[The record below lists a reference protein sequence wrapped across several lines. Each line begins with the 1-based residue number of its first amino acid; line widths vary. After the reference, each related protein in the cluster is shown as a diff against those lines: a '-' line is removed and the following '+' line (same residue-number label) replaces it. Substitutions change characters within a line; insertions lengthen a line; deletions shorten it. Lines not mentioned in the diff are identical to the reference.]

1 MTPERAKHLAISVSK
16 KLKIEPR
23 KLVHAIMLAVDESKA
38 ENKGTCRLCGEKIT
52 FEGEYAEALDYYK
65 AHPNEA
71 WTFDRSGY
79 GRIYHSPEKYAR
91 RHAAYSLGNRRVCS
105 RCKRL
110 SFSIE
115 SGGTNLAQFFGT
127 FAAARAVAACTS
139 NVRGQRT
146 RHLVAGTLDPL
157 VGCSFLS

>member
-23 KLVHAIMLAVDESKA
+23 ILIHAIMLAVDESKA
-38 ENKGTCRLCGEKIT
+38 KNKGICRLCGTKIT
-52 FEGEYAEALDYYK
+52 FEGEFAEALAYYK
-65 AHPNEA
+65 KHPNEA
-71 WTFDRSGY
+71 YTYERGFGH

-91 RHAAYSLGNRRVCS
+91 RHASYSLSNRRVCS

-127 FAAARAVAACTS
+127 FAAAKAVASCTS
-139 NVRGQRT
+139 NAGAVRRT
-146 RHLVAGTLDPL
+146 TEG
-157 VGCSFLS
+157 